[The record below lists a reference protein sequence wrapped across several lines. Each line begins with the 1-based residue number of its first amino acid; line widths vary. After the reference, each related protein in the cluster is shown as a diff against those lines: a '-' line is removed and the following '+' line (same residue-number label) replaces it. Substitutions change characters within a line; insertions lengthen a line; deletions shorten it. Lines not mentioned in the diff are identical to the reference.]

1 MAFDLSDIACDP
13 DLGTI
18 VTVIRTTGAFGAGGW
33 IPGTPTEFQVACVF
47 VPAEDE
53 ALSQVPEGDRVIGA
67 MQYVGNTEI
76 FHTDASLGQISDKI
90 RWQGKVYRV
99 VSVGTYNDF
108 GFWTAV
114 AVLMAGA

>member
-1 MAFDLSDIACDP
+1 M
-13 DLGTI
+13 
-18 VTVIRTTGAFGAGGW
+18 
-33 IPGTPTEFQVACVF
+33 
-47 VPAEDE
+47 
-53 ALSQVPEGDRVIGA
+53 
-67 MQYVGNTEI
+67 GNTEI